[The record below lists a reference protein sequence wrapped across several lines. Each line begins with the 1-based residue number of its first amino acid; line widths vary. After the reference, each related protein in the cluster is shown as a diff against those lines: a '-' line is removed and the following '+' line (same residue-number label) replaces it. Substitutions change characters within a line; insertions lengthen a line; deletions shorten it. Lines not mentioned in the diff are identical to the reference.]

1 MDESNVQIIPYY
13 AHPHVFTVIND
24 NTQYDETTANPVEST
39 LPFSTVVVAGADQ
52 GIDNKFIRLTDLD
65 EKIAIFGEGNFSKY
79 GQASLQAD
87 FLFNGSTNVW
97 FCRVLPDNATYS
109 NIILLAKY
117 RKGNEL
123 DELGQ
128 ETGLKRMEIKF
139 SIGYAAAPYV
149 VNGAVSETDIIQ
161 AANSLAVRTA
171 DPQDGYFTLPLFF
184 VRSIGRGVYG
194 DSYSIK
200 LTRDNSAEL
209 EYETKMYMWSLIYNG
224 ATTRVLNKFSGA
236 LLEKTYDGV
245 PVMISDVLDMM
256 DTGKCPIDIYP
267 FEDTMDALY
276 NFYQDIVAEN
286 ETYLGTITP
295 SDDQKTALASAKAIT
310 EDQFDPVFGYVYATK
325 SDEII
330 PYYQNYTVKSTGA
343 YVTPDMEVATASKRP
358 ANISEWNTAVV
369 GSTVLVLADENNG
382 GYRWRYTI
390 EGIDSTTGNIT
401 YDEGVENYVDD
412 DQYDGV
418 DIALKIGNA
427 MKGGSDGDFSQITV
441 DGVTRKPNSSEMK
454 LLLAKEEVRAFRG
467 EKDRTILSPA
477 RIDLDFMFDANYNMT
492 QDVLLTDD
500 SIQGLYG
507 YSTSLNDTDYATLT
521 TTMQID
527 YFDAVDLNVKKAMY
541 DLNEF
546 RNRNG
551 MTINPEMGAGCS
563 LYLDCNSVGLTST
576 SASTELNNLIDM
588 MEDFVGRSTSVDLG
602 YYEIFDPYTG
612 KRIPVTATYFIAE
625 NLIPHIMN
633 YGLNKPFTYKYA
645 QMTAVQKSSALSS
658 ANTMI
663 RDSFRPDIDLIDWD
677 VKEKLYKNRF
687 NYYLTRDEG
696 RTVQRACQNTR
707 QLEASSLLEENN
719 VRVLNTLKKG
729 LETACNG
736 YLYEWNEPAARKGY
750 TDSQMAIY
758 RPWIGTM
765 VADINIRF
773 DANEWEQ
780 ERMIMHCYVDV
791 AFRDIVK
798 RIILEININRAD
810 YSSDSANGGE

>member
-1 MDESNVQIIPYY
+1 MNENVQIIPYY

-24 NTQYDETTANPVEST
+24 NTQYDETTTNPVESA

-52 GIDNKFIRLTDLD
+52 GIDNKFIRLTDLN

-109 NIILLAKY
+109 NMILLAKY

-139 SIGYAAAPYV
+139 SIGYASSPYV
-149 VNGAVSETDIIQ
+149 INGALTEADIIQ
-161 AANSLAVRTA
+161 TANSLAVRTA
-171 DPQDGYFTLPLFF
+171 DPQDGYYTLPLFF
-184 VRSIGRGVYG
+184 VRSTGRGVYG
-194 DSYSIK
+194 NNYSIK
-200 LTRDNSAEL
+200 LTRDSSAEL
-209 EYETKMYMWSLIYNG
+209 EYETKMYMWSLISNG
-224 ATTRVLNKFSGA
+224 ATSRIINKFSGS
-236 LLEKTYDGV
+236 LIQKTYDGV

-256 DTGKCPIDIYP
+256 DIGKCPIDVYP
-267 FEDTMDALY
+267 FEDTMDTLY
-276 NFYQDIVAEN
+276 DFYQEIISEN
-286 ETYLGTITP
+286 ETYLGKISAT
-295 SDDQKTALASAKAIT
+295 DNQKATLATAQAIT
-310 EDQFDPVFGYVYATK
+310 KDHFDPVFGYVYATK

-330 PYYQNYTVKSTGA
+330 PYYQNYTVKPTGA
-343 YVTPDMEVATASKRP
+343 YLAPDMEVATSSKRP
-358 ANISEWNTAVV
+358 TNITDWNTAVV

-390 EGIDSTTGNIT
+390 EAIDSVTGNIT

-412 DQYDGV
+412 NQYDGV
-418 DIALKIGNA
+418 DISIRTGNTF
-427 MKGGSDGDFSQITV
+427 KGGSDGDFSNITV
-441 DGVTRKPNSSEMK
+441 DGVTRKPNSGEMK
-454 LLLAKEEVRAFRG
+454 LLLAKEEVKAFRG
-467 EKDRTILSPA
+467 EKDRTILSPS

-492 QDVLLTDD
+492 QDTLVTDS
-500 SIQGLYG
+500 SIEALYG
-507 YSTSLNDTDYATLT
+507 YSTVLSDADYATLT
-521 TTMQID
+521 TTSQGD
-527 YFDAVDLNVKKAMY
+527 YFDEVDLNVKKAMY

-551 MTINPEMGAGCS
+551 MTIDPEMGAGCS

-576 SASTELNNLIDM
+576 TASNELNDLIDM
-588 MEDFVGRSTSVDLG
+588 MEDFNGRATSIDLG
-602 YYEIFDPYTG
+602 YYDIFDPYNG
-612 KRIPVTATYFIAE
+612 KRIAVTATYFIAE

-633 YGLNKPFTYKYA
+633 YGLNKPFVFKYA
-645 QMTAVQKSSALSS
+645 QMTAVQKSSALSNT
-658 ANTMI
+658 NTMI

-687 NYYLTRDEG
+687 NYYLTRNEG
-696 RTVQRACQNTR
+696 RMVQRACQNTR
-707 QLEASSLLEENN
+707 QLEASALLEENN

-729 LETACNG
+729 LESACNG

-780 ERMIMHCYVDV
+780 ERMVMHCYVDV
-791 AFRDIVK
+791 AFRDIIK
-798 RIILEININRAD
+798 RIILEININRSD
-810 YSSDSANGGE
+810 YSSDTTNGGE

>member
-1 MDESNVQIIPYY
+1 MNENVQIIPYY

-24 NTQYDETTANPVEST
+24 NTQYDETTTNPVEST

-52 GIDNKFIRLTDLD
+52 GIDNKFIRLTDLN

-109 NIILLAKY
+109 NMILLAKY

-139 SIGYAAAPYV
+139 SIGYAASPYTI
-149 VNGAVSETDIIQ
+149 NGALTEADIIQ
-161 AANSLAVRTA
+161 TANSLAVRTA
-171 DPQDGYFTLPLFF
+171 DPQDGYYTLPLFF
-184 VRSIGRGVYG
+184 VRSTGRGVYG
-194 DSYSIK
+194 NNYSIK

-209 EYETKMYMWSLIYNG
+209 EYETKMYMWSLISNG
-224 ATTRVLNKFSGA
+224 ATTRILNKFSGS
-236 LLEKTYDGV
+236 LIQKTYDGV

-256 DTGKCPIDIYP
+256 DTGKCPIDVYP
-267 FEDTMDALY
+267 FEDTMDTLY
-276 NFYQDIVAEN
+276 EFYQEIISEN
-286 ETYLGTITP
+286 ETYLGKISAT
-295 SDDQKTALASAKAIT
+295 DNQKDTLATAQAIT
-310 EDQFDPVFGYVYATK
+310 KDHFDPIFGYVYATK
-325 SDEII
+325 SNEII
-330 PYYQNYTVKSTGA
+330 PYYQNYTVKSTGV
-343 YVTPDMEVATASKRP
+343 YVTPDMEVATSSKRP
-358 ANISEWNTAVV
+358 TNIADWNTAVV

-412 DQYDGV
+412 NQYDGV
-418 DIALKIGNA
+418 DISIGTGHNF
-427 MKGGSDGDFSQITV
+427 KGGSDGDFSKITI
-441 DGVTRKPNSSEMK
+441 DGVTRKPNSGEMK
-454 LLLAKEEVRAFRG
+454 LLLAKEEVKAFRG
-467 EKDRTILSPA
+467 EKDRTILSPS

-492 QDVLLTDD
+492 QDTLVTDS
-500 SIQGLYG
+500 SIEALYG
-507 YSTSLNDTDYATLT
+507 YSTVLSDTDYATLT
-521 TTMQID
+521 TTTQGD
-527 YFDAVDLNVKKAMY
+527 YFNEVDLNVKKAMY

-551 MTINPEMGAGCS
+551 MTIDPEMGAGCS

-576 SASTELNNLIDM
+576 TASNELNDLIDM
-588 MEDFVGRSTSVDLG
+588 MEDFNGRATSIDLG
-602 YYEIFDPYTG
+602 YYEIFDPYNG
-612 KRIPVTATYFIAE
+612 KRIAVTSTYFIAE

-633 YGLNKPFTYKYA
+633 YGLNKPFVFKYA
-645 QMTAVQKSSALSS
+645 QMTAVQKSSALSNT
-658 ANTMI
+658 NTMI

-677 VKEKLYKNRF
+677 VKERLYKNRF
-687 NYYLTRDEG
+687 NYYLTRNEG

-707 QLEASSLLEENN
+707 QLEASALLEENN

-729 LETACNG
+729 LESACNG

-780 ERMIMHCYVDV
+780 ERMVMHCYVDV
-791 AFRDIVK
+791 TFRDIIK

-810 YSSDSANGGE
+810 YSSDTTNGGE

>member
-24 NTQYDETTANPVEST
+24 NTQYDETTANPVENT

-52 GIDNKFIRLTDLD
+52 GIDNKFIRLTDLN

-109 NIILLAKY
+109 NLVVLANY

-123 DELGQ
+123 DELGH
-128 ETGLKRMEIKF
+128 ETGLKRMEVKF

-149 VNGAVSETDIIQ
+149 TNGALTEADIIQ
-161 AANSLAVRTA
+161 TANSFAVRTA
-171 DPQDGYFTLPLFF
+171 DPQTGYLTLPLYF

-194 DSYSIK
+194 DKYSIK
-200 LTRDNSAEL
+200 LTRDSSAEL
-209 EYETKMYMWSLIYNG
+209 EYETKMYMWTLIYNG
-224 ATTRVLNKFSGA
+224 ATSRVLNKFSGS
-236 LLEKTYDGV
+236 LLQKTYDGL
-245 PVMISDVLDMM
+245 PTMISDVLDLM
-256 DTGKCPIDIYP
+256 DTGKCPIDVYP
-267 FEDTMDALY
+267 FEDTMDTLY
-276 NFYQDIVAEN
+276 DFYQDIIDEN
-286 ETYLGTITP
+286 EKYLATVTP
-295 SDDQKTALASAKAIT
+295 TDDQKTELTTAKAIT
-310 EDQFDPVFGYVYATK
+310 EDQFDPVFGYVYTTK
-325 SDEII
+325 SDAVI
-330 PYYQNYTVKSTGA
+330 PYYQNYTVKSTGE
-343 YVTPDMEVATASKRP
+343 YVVPDMEVATASKRP
-358 ANISEWNTAVV
+358 TNISEWNTAVV

-390 EGIDSTTGNIT
+390 AGIDASTGNIT
-401 YDEGVENYVDD
+401 YDEGVENFVDD

-418 DIALKIGNA
+418 DISVKAGIAL
-427 MKGGSDGDFSQITV
+427 KGGSDGDFSQITV

-454 LLLAKEEVRAFRG
+454 LLLAREEVKAFRG

-492 QDVLLTDD
+492 TDTLITD
-500 SIQGLYG
+500 TSIEALYG
-507 YSTSLNDTDYATLT
+507 YSTVLTDADYATLSVT
-521 TTMQID
+521 SQTDTLES
-527 YFDAVDLNVKKAMY
+527 VDLNVKQAMY

-551 MTINPEMGAGCS
+551 MTIDPEMGAGCS
-563 LYLDCNSVGLTST
+563 LYLDCNSVGLTSEV
-576 SASTELNNLIDM
+576 ASHELNDLMDM
-588 MEDFVGRSTSVDLG
+588 MEEFTGRSTSVDLG
-602 YYEIFDPYTG
+602 YYNIFDPYTG
-612 KRIPVTATYFIAE
+612 KRISVTATYFIAE

-633 YGLNKPFTYKYA
+633 YGLNKPFTYKLA
-645 QMTAVQKSSALSS
+645 QMNAIQKSSALT
-658 ANTMI
+658 NTNSMI

-687 NYYLTRDEG
+687 NYYLTREEG
-696 RTVQRACQNTR
+696 RVVQRACQNTR
-707 QLEASSLLEENN
+707 QLEASALLEENN

-729 LETACNG
+729 LEAACNG

-810 YSSDSANGGE
+810 YSSDESNGGE